1 MTFPS
6 LTPQS
11 SKDLYAGY
19 GAGGTY
25 SSGGSSGFTY
35 LTGSLTNRVGLYN
48 TNVSAT
54 TQPTATTALSAS
66 MTVGALIAAYSSS
79 SVISNSTVTQQG
91 NFNVQAAT
99 SGSVAG
105 TLQAFAGGTG
115 DIFDLLNGAGTLVGK
130 FTSTGN
136 LLVEPSTAS
145 AAAFQVQTT
154 GAVNVLSVDTS
165 ANQVVVGA
173 GSTGESSPSLL
184 VVDNETGTSADPT
197 EVNGA
202 IYYNATTHTFRCGVA
217 GAWQNCGGLLYANTS
232 KSSAV
237 SNCSNNCTAFGTYA
251 PIPANYCQA
260 GKVIRLSANGYFS
273 SQASATNI
281 QFGIYY
287 GTDATTAANDVLI
300 GTVSPAASVTSASN
314 NYFQINMD
322 INCFSTSSMQ
332 AGGVLGIQTGAAASG
347 LTSLPVNSTTAATV
361 VTSST
366 KNLYIFPIWSA
377 ASASNTA
384 TLAQLGVNSP

>member
-11 SKDLYAGY
+11 SKDLYVGY

-35 LTGSLTNRVGLYN
+35 LAGSLTNRVGLYN

-54 TQPTATTALSAS
+54 IQPTATTASSAS
-66 MTVGALIAAYSSS
+66 MTVGALVAAYSSS

-99 SGSVAG
+99 SASVAG
-105 TLQAFAGGTG
+105 VLQAYSGGSS
-115 DIFDLLNGAGTLVGK
+115 DIFDLLDGSGTLVDS
-130 FTSTGN
+130 FSHTGN
-136 LLVEPSTAS
+136 LLVKPSTAS

-154 GAVNVLSVDTS
+154 GGVNVLSADTS
-165 ANQVVVGA
+165 GKQVVVGA

-202 IYYNATTHTFRCGVA
+202 IYYNATIHTFRCGVA
-217 GAWQNCGGLLYANTS
+217 GAWQNCGGLLYANSS
-232 KSSAV
+232 KSSAI
-237 SNCSNNCTAFGTYA
+237 SSCSNNCGAFSTYA
-251 PIPANYCQA
+251 SIPANYCQA

-281 QFGIYY
+281 QFGVYY
-287 GTDATTAANDVLI
+287 GTDATVAANDVLI
-300 GTVSPAASVTSASN
+300 GTVSPAVSVTSASN

-322 INCFSTSSMQ
+322 INCFSTTSMQ
-332 AGGVLGIQTGAAASG
+332 AGGVLSIQSGAAASG
-347 LTSLPVNSTTAATV
+347 LTSLPINATTAATV
-361 VTSST
+361 VTTSA

-377 ASASNTA
+377 ASSSNTA